1 MIPGF
6 VITWLTFPGVIV
18 HELAH
23 ALFCRLFGLKIYAV
37 CYFRFSTG
45 FGQPAGYVIHEPSQK
60 AWQDLF
66 VGIGP
71 FFVNTIVG
79 SVIAAPAAIPFFRFH
94 SGDPLDYLLI
104 WLGVSIAM
112 HSFPSTGDA
121 SSIWQSIGAKETPMM
136 TKVFGTPIV
145 GIIYLGALGSIF
157 WLDLLYGIAVA
168 GLLPG
173 ILITL
178 LA

>member
-6 VITWLTFPGVIV
+6 IITWLTFPGVIV

-23 ALFCRLFGLKIYAV
+23 ALFCRLFGLDIYAV
-37 CYFRFSTG
+37 QYFQFSTG
-45 FGQPAGYVIHEPSQK
+45 FGQPAGYVIHRRAK
-60 AWQDLF
+60 HAWQDTL

-71 FFVNTIVG
+71 FFVNTILG
-79 SVIAAPAAIPFFRFH
+79 AVIAAPAAIPVLKFH
-94 SGDPLDYLLI
+94 GGDVLDWLLM

-121 SSIWQSIGAKETPMM
+121 ASIWSSVTDKETPIW
-136 TKVFGTPIV
+136 TKALGIPIV
-145 GIIYLGALGSIF
+145 GVIYLGALASIF
-157 WLDLLYGIAVA
+157 WLDLLYGVAVA
-168 GLLPG
+168 GFLPG
-173 ILITL
+173 LLVNL